1 MGSAG
6 QREFDMASR
15 TMAARIGAGLAAAA
29 ALLLVGFEVTDE
41 PARTPAQAHSAATP
55 AATLAAAP
63 AAPAAPAVNP
73 DFVVRR
79 ILDIPG
85 PLKMGAFHWD
95 ESGAPADGPVVI
107 TVDLD
112 AQVLSIFRGGYEIG
126 AAAILYGREDKPTPL
141 GAFPITQKRA
151 KHVSNLYGAPM
162 PYMMRLT
169 NDGITIHGS
178 DSVAPGYATHG
189 CVAVPNA
196 FAKKLFEASKV
207 GDLVIVTDGKRLQLG
222 EAIVRS

>member
-1 MGSAG
+1 
-6 QREFDMASR
+6 
-15 TMAARIGAGLAAAA
+15 MAAKTIAARMGAGLLAAA
-29 ALLLVGFEVTDE
+29 ALLVLGFEVADE
-41 PARTPAQAHSAATP
+41 PARTPAEARSAPAEAVAP
-55 AATLAAAP
+55 AAVPLAAP
-63 AAPAAPAVNP
+63 AAPVPNP

-107 TVDLD
+107 TVDLE

-126 AAAILYGREDKPTPL
+126 AAAILYGRDDKPTPL
-141 GAFPITQKRA
+141 GAFPITQKDA
-151 KHVSNLYGAPM
+151 HHISNLYDAPM

-169 NDGITIHGS
+169 NDGVTIHGS

-189 CVAVPNA
+189 CVAVPVA

-207 GDLVIVTDGKRLQLG
+207 GDLVIVTRGKKLG
-222 EAIVRS
+222 MGEPIVRS

>member
-1 MGSAG
+1 MAG
-6 QREFDMASR
+6 R
-15 TMAARIGAGLAAAA
+15 TIAARMGAGLLAAA
-29 ALLLVGFEVTDE
+29 ALLVVAFEVTDE
-41 PARTPAQAHSAATP
+41 PAPAPAQARPAIAASV
-55 AATLAAAP
+55 
-63 AAPAAPAVNP
+63 PAAPAVSANP

-85 PLKMGAFHWD
+85 PLKMGAYHWD
-95 ESGAPADGPVVI
+95 ESGAPAQGPVVI
-107 TVDLD
+107 TVDLE

-141 GAFPITQKRA
+141 GAFPITQKDA
-151 KHVSNLYGAPM
+151 HHVSNLYDAPM

-169 NDGITIHGS
+169 NDGVTIHGS

-189 CVAVPNA
+189 CVAVPVA

-207 GDLVIVTDGKRLQLG
+207 GDLVIVTRGKKLGMG

>member
-1 MGSAG
+1 
-6 QREFDMASR
+6 
-15 TMAARIGAGLAAAA
+15 MAARIGAGLAAAA
-29 ALLLVGFEVTDE
+29 ALLLLGFEVTDE
-41 PARTPAQAHSAATP
+41 PARTPAQAHNAATP
-55 AATLAAAP
+55 APTRLAAP
-63 AAPAAPAVNP
+63 AAPAANP

-95 ESGAPADGPVVI
+95 ETGAPADGPVVI

-126 AAAILYGREDKPTPL
+126 AAAILYGRDDKPTPL

-162 PYMMRLT
+162 PWMMRLT
-169 NDGITIHGS
+169 DDGITIHGS

-207 GDLVIVTDGKRLQLG
+207 GDLVIVTNGKRLQMG
-222 EAIVRS
+222 EAIVRT

>member
-1 MGSAG
+1 MAG
-6 QREFDMASR
+6 R

-29 ALLLVGFEVTDE
+29 ALLVIGFVVTDE
-41 PARTPAQAHSAATP
+41 PARTPAQARGAV
-55 AATLAAAP
+55 AAP
-63 AAPAAPAVNP
+63 ALIAAPAPAPAANP
-73 DFVVRR
+73 EFVVRR

-95 ESGAPADGPVVI
+95 ETGAPADGPVVI

-126 AAAILYGREDKPTPL
+126 AAAILYGRDDKPTPL

-151 KHVSNLYGAPM
+151 RHVSNLYGAPM
-162 PYMMRLT
+162 PYMMRMT
-169 NDGITIHGS
+169 NDGISIHGS

-189 CVAVPNA
+189 CVAVPVA
-196 FAKKLFEASKV
+196 FARKLFEAAKL
-207 GDLVIVTDGKRLQLG
+207 GDLVIVTNGKRLQMG
-222 EAIVRS
+222 EAIVRA